1 MPTIMLCDPQLSCRN
16 MLTTEGQTGRSC
28 CGRVDVRDTNP
39 AANGMQPST
48 NAAGA
53 RLNMLLWM
61 LGTDRDCK
69 PVSSSCSQPQN
80 YWMSQNKGIRPIG
93 RRTLCRKR

>member
-1 MPTIMLCDPQLSCRN
+1 MPTIMLCAGDPQLSCRN

-53 RLNMLLWM
+53 RHMLLWM

-69 PVSSSCSQPQN
+69 RTVTAKPCRLLLPHANSFV
-80 YWMSQNKGIRPIG
+80 IG
-93 RRTLCRKR
+93 PAVM